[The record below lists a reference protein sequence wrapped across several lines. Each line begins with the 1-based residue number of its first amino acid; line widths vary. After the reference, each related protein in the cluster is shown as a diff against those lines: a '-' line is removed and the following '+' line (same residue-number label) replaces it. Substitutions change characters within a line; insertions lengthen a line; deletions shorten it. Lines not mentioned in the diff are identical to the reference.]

1 LWRNAR
7 VLRRPIVEYQLQS
20 AKSTYLTLTMST
32 GLPQLFKDTELDT
45 TATLG
50 TSSDLVAPN
59 LPTSMQESSD
69 GGSAVLLW
77 NTGHNPQ
84 SAGVRDHVSP
94 AQSDHHEEGRTRLLL
109 ITGRP
114 LVSHPQNAAKSRHSN
129 TLVLEQEHLPDSLKS
144 TGPPQMFKDPELDT
158 AISDTSSD
166 LVAPTLSRCDPSL
179 NEQYER
185 RVRLLESELHQAK
198 LESHEAK
205 LESHQVR
212 SELRWLEAE
221 LNIIRLAESS
231 HRRNVD
237 RLKNELE
244 EQETE
249 TAQLRQELVKT
260 LREKEAESG
269 KREEELRRKDEQ
281 IMLRDWTIRELQ
293 EEKNEELPQIY
304 EKIAQMERSIQ
315 ELKEQT
321 KCKGKRKRMEAV
333 SKGYVLG
340 SQVRDGKQVINI
352 KEVIE

>member
-1 LWRNAR
+1 ML
-7 VLRRPIVEYQLQS
+7 
-20 AKSTYLTLTMST
+20 
-32 GLPQLFKDTELDT
+32 KDPELDT

-59 LPTSMQESSD
+59 LPTSMQESSA

-94 AQSDHHEEGRTRLLL
+94 AQSDHHEEEGGTGLLL

-114 LVSHPQNAAKSRHSN
+114 LVSHPQNAAGSRHSN
-129 TLVLEQEHLPDSLKS
+129 TLVLGREHLSDSLTS
-144 TGPPQMFKDPELDT
+144 TGSPQMFKDPELDT
-158 AISDTSSD
+158 ATSDTSSD

-185 RVRLLESELHQAK
+185 RVCLLESELHQAK

-212 SELRWLEAE
+212 SELRRLEAE
-221 LNIIRLAESS
+221 LNKIWLAESS

-260 LREKEAESG
+260 LREKEAESE
-269 KREEELRRKDEQ
+269 KREEELRHKDEQ
-281 IMLRDWTIRELQ
+281 IMLRDRTIQELREKMCEEFRQKDEQITLRDRTIRELH

-333 SKGYVLG
+333 SKGYLLG
-340 SQVRDGKQVINI
+340 SQVCDGKQVINI

>member
-1 LWRNAR
+1 
-7 VLRRPIVEYQLQS
+7 
-20 AKSTYLTLTMST
+20 
-32 GLPQLFKDTELDT
+32 
-45 TATLG
+45 
-50 TSSDLVAPN
+50 
-59 LPTSMQESSD
+59 MQESSD

-94 AQSDHHEEGRTRLLL
+94 AQGDHHDKESGTGLLL

-114 LVSHPQNAAKSRHSN
+114 LASHPQNAAESRHSS
-129 TLVLEQEHLPDSLKS
+129 TLVLGQEHLPDSLTS
-144 TGPPQMFKDPELDT
+144 TGSPQVFKDPELDT
-158 AISDTSSD
+158 ATSDTSSD

-179 NEQYER
+179 DNEQYEC
-185 RVRLLESELHQAK
+185 RVRLLESELRQAK

-205 LESHQVR
+205 LESQKAKLESQEVR
-212 SELRWLEAE
+212 SELRLLEAE
-221 LNIIRLAESS
+221 LHISRLAESS

-244 EQETE
+244 EQKAE

-260 LREKEAESG
+260 LREKEAESE
-269 KREEELRRKDEQ
+269 KRAEELRHKDEQ
-281 IMLRDWTIRELQ
+281 ITLRDRTIQELHEKICEELRQ
-293 EEKNEELPQIY
+293 KDEQIRQKDEQITLRDQTIQELHEEKNEELPQIY

-321 KCKGKRKRMEAV
+321 KCTGKRKRTEAI

-340 SQVRDGKQVINI
+340 SQVCDGKQVINI